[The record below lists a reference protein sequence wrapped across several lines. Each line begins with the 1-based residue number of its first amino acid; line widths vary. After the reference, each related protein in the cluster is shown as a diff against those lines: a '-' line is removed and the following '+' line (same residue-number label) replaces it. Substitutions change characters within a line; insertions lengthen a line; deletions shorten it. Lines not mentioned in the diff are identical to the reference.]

1 MPRGRRARPGAAG
14 ALMAVV
20 LLCGCGGESDGSLAS
35 TVARP
40 VDPPPIGST
49 TSTATTA
56 TATVPAANAI
66 DPPAGGGE
74 AEIDPGTMTEPAT
87 SGTPAPGA
95 SSAGSTRSIFSRAD
109 RASFA
114 RLAASLSGKEGL
126 AVSGVGL
133 GRPVERLGSLRS
145 AVAWSTAKVPIAMA
159 VIASGGASSHQTDLL
174 RALTASDNAAAERLW
189 TSLGSGAV
197 AAQAGNEQLRV
208 AGDTHT
214 AMQAQRLRAGYTAF
228 GQTDWALTDQARFT
242 AGLACS
248 EQGGQVLQYMGQVV
262 AGQRWGLGSAGVP
275 ARFKGGW
282 GPGSRP
288 GAGGGY
294 LDRQMG
300 VLTIRGRQL
309 AVALATTPS
318 DGSHASGIR
327 NLTAIARWIATH
339 AATTGLPS
347 NPRC

>member
-1 MPRGRRARPGAAG
+1 MQRGRRARSCAAG
-14 ALMAVV
+14 AFVAVA
-20 LLCGCGGESDGSLAS
+20 LLCGCGGASNGSAAS
-35 TVARP
+35 TVALP
-40 VDPPPIGST
+40 VDPPPIQGT
-49 TSTATTA
+49 TSTTTQD

-66 DPPAGGGE
+66 DPPAGGGK
-74 AEIDPGTMTEPAT
+74 AAIDPGTMIEPPSSEA
-87 SGTPAPGA
+87 SAAEA
-95 SSAGSTRSIFSRAD
+95 SSGNSARSIFSRAD
-109 RASFA
+109 RTSFV
-114 RLAASLSGKEGL
+114 RLAASLNGEEGL

-159 VIASGGASSHQTDLL
+159 VIASGGASSHQTDLSQ
-174 RALTASDNAAAERLW
+174 ALTASDNAAAERLW
-189 TSLGSGAV
+189 TSLGRGAV
-197 AAQAGNEQLRV
+197 AAQASDEQLRV
-208 AGDTHT
+208 AGDTRT
-214 AMQAQRLRAGYTAF
+214 AMQAQTLRAGYTAF

-248 EQGGQVLQYMGQVV
+248 QEGSQVLRYMGQVV

-309 AVALATTPS
+309 AVVVATTPS
-318 DGSHASGIR
+318 DGSHATGMR
-327 NLTAIARWIATH
+327 NLTALARWIATH
-339 AATTGLPS
+339 ADTKALPP